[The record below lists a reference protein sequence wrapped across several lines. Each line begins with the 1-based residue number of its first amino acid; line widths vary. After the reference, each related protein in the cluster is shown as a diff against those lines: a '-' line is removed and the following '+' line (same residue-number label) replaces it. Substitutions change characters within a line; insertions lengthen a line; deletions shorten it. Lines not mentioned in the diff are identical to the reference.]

1 MNGEQAHN
9 DPADDKRQN
18 LCLAMPCKED
28 EDKVR
33 TKNGIQQKKNTANQ
47 ITIRKVQHDKTIYAQ
62 KINFISHDADYD
74 STGSLCTKDNRRR
87 D

>member
-1 MNGEQAHN
+1 
-9 DPADDKRQN
+9 
-18 LCLAMPCKED
+18 MPCKED

-33 TKNGIQQKKNTANQ
+33 TKNGIQQKKEYRQSDNTP
-47 ITIRKVQHDKTIYAQ
+47 TTGKVQHDKTIYAQ